1 MNRSIRRALQIALD
15 IPARLTVAR
24 RASVDVSATA
34 LVRAYRRFRLWPGSS
49 VQIGDFAMIE
59 GAIVTEHPDARISIG
74 ARTYIGS
81 SQVICASRIR
91 IGDDVLIAWGCIV
104 VDHDSHSLVWRE
116 RANDVVDWFS
126 GKKNWDHVPRG
137 TIDIGDKAWIGA
149 NVVILKN
156 VTIGE
161 GAVVGAGSVVTR
173 SVPAWTLAAGNP
185 ARVIRPIPA
194 DKR

>member
-1 MNRSIRRALQIALD
+1 MKRALQIAIDL
-15 IPARLTVAR
+15 PARLTVAR
-24 RASVDVSATA
+24 RANVDISRTA
-34 LVRAYRRFRLWPGSS
+34 LVRWYRRLRLWPGST
-49 VQIGDFAMIE
+49 VQIGDFTMIE
-59 GAIVTEHPDARISIG
+59 GGIVTEHRDARISIG

-81 SQVICASRIR
+81 SQIISANRIR

-104 VDHDSHSLVWRE
+104 VDHDSHSLIWRE
-116 RANDVVDWFS
+116 RSGDVVDWFS

-185 ARVIRPIPA
+185 ARVVRSLP
-194 DKR
+194 DGER

>member
-1 MNRSIRRALQIALD
+1 MKRALQIAID
-15 IPARLTVAR
+15 FPARLTVAR
-24 RASVDVSATA
+24 RANVDISRTA
-34 LVRAYRRFRLWPGSS
+34 LVRWYRRLRLWPGST
-49 VQIGDFAMIE
+49 VQIGDFTMIE
-59 GAIVTEHPDARISIG
+59 GGIVTEHRDARISIG

-81 SQVICASRIR
+81 SQIISANRIR

-104 VDHDSHSLVWRE
+104 VDHDSHSLIWRE
-116 RANDVVDWFS
+116 RSGDVVDWFS
-126 GKKNWDHVPRG
+126 GKKNWDHVARG

-185 ARVIRPIPA
+185 ARVVRSIREGE
-194 DKR
+194 R